1 MLLTQPPDR
10 ESLLRSSLGQQFSEL
25 LGGLGCSQVAVEKSE
40 QALACEKSLHEFY
53 KNAWQVLEPTTPF
66 IDNWHIHAISEHL
79 EALYARQ
86 IRDLVVNMPPR
97 LSKSTLCSVTFPAW
111 IWILEP
117 SFRSMFAS
125 YAQPLST
132 RDSVQCRRV
141 IQSPWYQGNWGHT
154 FKLTTDQNI
163 KQKYENDKTG
173 VRQATSV
180 GATATGEGGDL
191 LCVDDPHNAL
201 DVPSD
206 AVRQST
212 LEWWDQTMSTRL
224 NNPKTG
230 IRLIVMQR
238 LHHEDLAGHLLDT
251 GDWYHLSLPMEYTG
265 VPTQWVI
272 GWNDPRTEMGQ
283 LLWPDR
289 YPEHEVAKLK
299 RALGSY
305 GTASQLQQE
314 PTPTEG
320 GIFKRSWFKTYK
332 VAPPFMRIIE
342 SWDTATSENE
352 LAAYSV
358 GTVWGETFGNDIYQ
372 LDVVRERLEFPE
384 LKKAVVRLH
393 EKWNG
398 VVVLVEDKSSGRQ
411 VCQELSKGTLL
422 PILPVKVGR
431 QDKVTRALA
440 VSPVIEAGHV
450 YLLDNAPWAA
460 SYMTEML
467 TFPRGKYA
475 DQVDSSTQA
484 ISYLRGGGTTM
495 DLS

>member
-1 MLLTQPPDR
+1 
-10 ESLLRSSLGQQFSEL
+10 
-25 LGGLGCSQVAVEKSE
+25 
-40 QALACEKSLHEFY
+40 
-53 KNAWQVLEPTTPF
+53 
-66 IDNWHIHAISEHL
+66 
-79 EALYARQ
+79 
-86 IRDLVVNMPPR
+86 
-97 LSKSTLCSVTFPAW
+97 
-111 IWILEP
+111 
-117 SFRSMFAS
+117 
-125 YAQPLST
+125 
-132 RDSVQCRRV
+132 
-141 IQSPWYQGNWGHT
+141 
-154 FKLTTDQNI
+154 
-163 KQKYENDKTG
+163 
-173 VRQATSV
+173 
-180 GATATGEGGDL
+180 
-191 LCVDDPHNAL
+191 
-201 DVPSD
+201 
-206 AVRQST
+206 
-212 LEWWDQTMSTRL
+212 
-224 NNPKTG
+224 
-230 IRLIVMQR
+230 MQR
-238 LHHEDLAGHLLDT
+238 VHHDDLSGFALESGDYAHLM
-251 GDWYHLSLPMEYTG
+251 LPMEYTG
-265 VPTQWVI
+265 AKTNWLV
-272 GWNDPRTEMGQ
+272 GGSDPRTQIGE
-283 LLWPDR
+283 LLWPNR
-289 YPEHEVAKLK
+289 YPRPEVDSLK

-411 VCQELSKGTLL
+411 VCQELSKGTRL